1 MNFVCDAHCHPA
13 DPLLRG
19 RIDEIISESVK
30 AGLTFIVGV
39 SERCSSIDSFWYI
52 DEDSVALL
60 DLSKRY
66 PQILPCIGLHPWY
79 VHEESLD
86 AMIQLIE
93 DNHDRLA
100 GIGEIGVDFA
110 QRILSQSP
118 VILFAI
124 VSIV

>member
-1 MNFVCDAHCHPA
+1 M
-13 DPLLRG
+13 
-19 RIDEIISESVK
+19 
-30 AGLTFIVGV
+30 
-39 SERCSSIDSFWYI
+39 
-52 DEDSVALL
+52 ALL

-93 DNHDRLA
+93 DYHDRLA
-100 GIGEIGVDFA
+100 GIGEIGLDFA

-118 VILFAI
+118 VILFAKAVI
-124 VSIV
+124 V

>member
-13 DPLLRG
+13 DQLLRG
-19 RIDEIISESVK
+19 MIDEIISESVK

-39 SERCSSIDSFWYI
+39 SERCSSSDSFWCI
-52 DEDSVALL
+52 DDDAVALL

-79 VHEESLD
+79 VHEESVD

-100 GIGEIGVDFA
+100 GIGEIGLDFA

-118 VILFAI
+118 VIVFTR
-124 VSIV
+124 VVKG

>member
-1 MNFVCDAHCHPA
+1 M
-13 DPLLRG
+13 
-19 RIDEIISESVK
+19 
-30 AGLTFIVGV
+30 
-39 SERCSSIDSFWYI
+39 
-52 DEDSVALL
+52 ALL

-100 GIGEIGVDFA
+100 GIGEIGLDFA